1 MGEEHDDSPSMACVQ
16 AEGCL
21 VLDEAEQ
28 VGRGQT
34 LQSGRPCEEFGFYFF
49 VCSGSYRR
57 VLNQRNRDKIRLAL
71 KRTVWLWKG
80 PQLSPLSVFPGSC
93 VPITVV

>member
-1 MGEEHDDSPSMACVQ
+1 MGGEHEESPCVAGVQ

-34 LQSGRPCEEFGFYFF
+34 LKSGRPCEEFEFYFF
-49 VCSGSYRR
+49 VCSGSCRR
-57 VLNQRNRDKIRLAL
+57 ILNQRNRDKIRLPL
-71 KRTVWLWKG
+71 KRTL
-80 PQLSPLSVFPGSC
+80 
-93 VPITVV
+93 

>member
-1 MGEEHDDSPSMACVQ
+1 MGGEHESPGMAGVQ

-34 LQSGRPCEEFGFYFF
+34 LRSGRPCEEFGFYFF
-49 VCSGSYRR
+49 VCSGSCGRI
-57 VLNQRNRDKIRLAL
+57 LNQRNRQD
-71 KRTVWLWKG
+71 
-80 PQLSPLSVFPGSC
+80 
-93 VPITVV
+93 

>member
-1 MGEEHDDSPSMACVQ
+1 MGGEHESPSMAGVQ

-34 LQSGRPCEEFGFYFF
+34 LRSGRPCEEFGFYFF
-49 VCSGSYRR
+49 VCSGK
-57 VLNQRNRDKIRLAL
+57 LWEDFKPEKQTRLDCL
-71 KRTVWLWKG
+71 
-80 PQLSPLSVFPGSC
+80 
-93 VPITVV
+93 

>member
-1 MGEEHDDSPSMACVQ
+1 MAGVQ

-34 LQSGRPCEEFGFYFF
+34 LRSGRPCEEFGFYFF
-49 VCSGSYRR
+49 VCSGSCGRI
-57 VLNQRNRDKIRLAL
+57 LNQRNRQD
-71 KRTVWLWKG
+71 
-80 PQLSPLSVFPGSC
+80 
-93 VPITVV
+93 